1 MERITTLVDVEIA
14 DLNRRAY
21 EAWKSEYRHHLNW
34 DVACVANLTTTSLR
48 NGRRIIHLADD
59 VLNQVAKLMNTH
71 LHVFFGSRED
81 KSKRP
86 HLHLVI
92 MTEKSL
98 DPMEVNKL
106 MLLIQGKWEKYGD
119 SRRQDIDTP
128 RGGNIMGY
136 VINKNDGEDSHFVDR
151 FYCPKTGPCSKR
163 KRGKSRCIH
172 KHRA

>member
-1 MERITTLVDVEIA
+1 MVDVRLLTSIESI
-14 DLNRRAY
+14 RSM
-21 EAWKSEYRHHLNW
+21 EKEYRHHLNW
-34 DVACVANLTTTSLR
+34 DVVGLLISLRPLR

-98 DPMEVNKL
+98 DPMKSSTHAFDSGQWEV
-106 MLLIQGKWEKYGD
+106 
-119 SRRQDIDTP
+119 RR
-128 RGGNIMGY
+128 
-136 VINKNDGEDSHFVDR
+136 F
-151 FYCPKTGPCSKR
+151 
-163 KRGKSRCIH
+163 
-172 KHRA
+172 